1 MRGWWGEAREG
12 LAWREGTARRHPGA
26 KAASESAGSS
36 SSVAERMMARVMGG
50 MDGEYEALMN
60 CHGRQLAGGA
70 NRQGA
75 PVWAIGSSEARNVA
89 TVLIPLLSE
98 I

>member
-1 MRGWWGEAREG
+1 MRGWLGEAREG

-26 KAASESAGSS
+26 KAAAESAGSS

-60 CHGRQLAGGA
+60 CLGRQLAGGA
-70 NRQGA
+70 NRQGV
-75 PVWAIGSSEARNVA
+75 PCVWAVWG
-89 TVLIPLLSE
+89 
-98 I
+98 

>member
-75 PVWAIGSSEARNVA
+75 LCVLRVGLSEARNVA
-89 TVLIPLLSE
+89 TVDPATI
-98 I
+98 